1 MKSKSTKKTAMNLSK
16 TLLTTAQALDHF
28 KIALFFFLAFSANQS
43 IGQGSQTIKGKILD
57 DASKSPLPGVT
68 ILLLDSL
75 KNNATTTDM
84 DGNFKLS
91 NVALGRQTIK
101 ITFIGYEP
109 VLMPNVVV
117 TAGKEVILNIN
128 LTESINSLNEV
139 TVTYD
144 RTKDKTV
151 TNNEMSTVSSRSF
164 NIDDTKK
171 YAGTLGDPSRM
182 AANFAGVIAGND
194 SRNDIVVRGNSPTG
208 MLWQLEG
215 LNIPNPNHFGAFG
228 GTGGPVSMLN
238 NNNLDKSDFM
248 TSAFPAQYGNA
259 TAGAFDLRLRDGNNE
274 KHELMTQMGFNGAEI
289 GAEGPFSKKSKAS
302 YVINYRYSTLSIF
315 KKLGLNVGTGNA
327 VPEYQDVN
335 FKMSFPL
342 KNNNSKITVFGL
354 GGLSKADL
362 LGNDVDTTQTD
373 FYGRIDQNQYA
384 TYQTGIIGSSY
395 ERNFGEKTF
404 MKFTLGASASDQKFT
419 SDSIAIFNPE
429 KPAVKDQTANFN
441 NQKYSAVLSINHKFN
456 SKNTLNAGANTDLMK
471 FDFFNETISNGIAKQ
486 FVDQKGDAYLTQAY
500 AQLKHRF
507 SNKFSVNVGAHTQH
521 FSYTNDFVIEPRA
534 GLKYALNGRSSV
546 TAGYGIHHQ
555 MQNIYNYFI
564 ESPTENGIEL
574 TNKDMGFTKS
584 EHYVL
589 GYDINITEK
598 VKVKIETYYQQLSK
612 VPVNAYS
619 SSYSSLNDG
628 LSFAPSDV
636 TNLVNKGSGTNYGAE
651 LTLERYLDKGFYFL
665 VTASVFDSKYKGSD
679 GVERNTAFNT
689 KYAGNVLAGKEFK
702 LGNKG
707 TTLAFNIK
715 STLIGG
721 RYLTPLDLELSRLA
735 GTGIYNQNYAFSN
748 RQKEY
753 FRTDFKVTYKKDYKK
768 STLETGV
775 DIQNIS
781 NTQNIFQQG
790 YNAINNTISTQY
802 QTGLLP
808 IPFVRFTF

>member
-1 MKSKSTKKTAMNLSK
+1 MKNNKQSLRVIFFALSK
-16 TLLTTAQALDHF
+16 YIGALVIILFILSSKTFAQGTQN
-28 KIALFFFLAFSANQS
+28 IR
-43 IGQGSQTIKGKILD
+43 GKIVD
-57 DASKSPLPGVT
+57 DASKTPLPGVT
-68 ILLLDSL
+68 ILVLDST
-75 KNNATTTDM
+75 KNIATSTDIEG
-84 DGNFKLS
+84 DYKIS
-91 NVALGRQTIK
+91 NVPLGRQTLK
-101 ITFIGYEP
+101 ISFIGYEP
-109 VLMPNVVV
+109 VLLQNVMV

-128 LTESINSLNEV
+128 MTESINNLNEV
-139 TVTYD
+139 IVSYD

-151 TNNEMSTVSSRSF
+151 TNNEMTTVSSRSF
-164 NIDDTKK
+164 NIEDTKK

-259 TAGAFDLRLRDGNNE
+259 TAGAFDLKLKDGNNE

-302 YVINYRYSTLSIF
+302 YIINYRYSTLSIF
-315 KKLGLNVGTGNA
+315 KELGLNVGTGNA
-327 VPEYQDVN
+327 VPEYQDLN

-342 KNNNSKITVFGL
+342 KNNNSKITLFGL
-354 GGLSKADL
+354 GGISNADI

-373 FYGRIDQNQYA
+373 FYGQIDQNQYA
-384 TYQTGIIGSSY
+384 KYKTGIIGSSY
-395 ERNFGEKTF
+395 ERNIGEKTHI
-404 MKFTLGASASDQKFT
+404 KFTLGASASDQRFS
-419 SDSIAIFNPE
+419 SDSIAIYLPE
-429 KPAVKDQTANFN
+429 KPVFKEQTANFN
-441 NQKYSAVLSINHKFN
+441 NQKYSAIININHKFN

-471 FDFFNETISNGIAKQ
+471 FDFLNERNFNGVNRQ
-486 FVDQKGDAYLTQAY
+486 LVNQKGEAYLSQGY

-507 SNKFSVNVGAHTQH
+507 TNKFSLNIGAHAQH
-521 FSYTNDFVIEPRA
+521 FSYTNDFVVEPRA
-534 GLKYALNGRSSV
+534 GLKYALNGRSSFNL
-546 TAGYGIHHQ
+546 GYGIHHQ
-555 MQNIYNYFI
+555 MQSIYNYFV
-564 ESPTENGIEL
+564 ETPTENGIEL

-589 GYDINITEK
+589 GFDMNITEF
-598 VKVKIETYYQQLSK
+598 VRIKIEAYYQQLSK
-612 VPVNAYS
+612 VPVNTYS

-636 TNLVNKGSGTNYGAE
+636 TNLVNKGTGTNYGAE
-651 LTLERYLDKGFYFL
+651 LTLERYLNKGFYFL
-665 VTASVFDSKYKGSD
+665 ITGSLFDSKYKGSD

-689 KYAGNVLAGKEFK
+689 KYAANILAGKEFN
-702 LGNKG
+702 LGKIG
-707 TTLAFNIK
+707 STLALNIK

-721 RYLTPLDLELSRLA
+721 RYLTPLDLELSRLS
-735 GTGIYNQNYAFSN
+735 GTSVYDYRFAYSA

-753 FRTDFKVTYKKDYKK
+753 FRTDFKITYKKDYKK
-768 STLETGV
+768 STLETGI
-775 DIQNIS
+775 DIQNIT
-781 NTQNIFQQG
+781 NTKNIFQQG
-790 YNAINNTISTQY
+790 YNAVNNTIATQY

>member
-1 MKSKSTKKTAMNLSK
+1 MKNREQSLH
-16 TLLTTAQALDHF
+16 L
-28 KIALFFFLAFSANQS
+28 IVVAFSKYLIAIAIILFTINSITFAQSTQS
-43 IGQGSQTIKGKILD
+43 IRGKIVD
-57 DASKSPLPGVT
+57 EASRVPLPGVT
-68 ILLLDSL
+68 IVVLDST
-75 KNNATTTDM
+75 KNIASSSDLE
-84 DGNFKLS
+84 GNYKIS
-91 NVALGRQTIK
+91 NVPFGRQTVK
-101 ITFIGYEP
+101 ISFIGYEP
-109 VLMPNVVV
+109 VLLQNVMF

-128 LTESINSLNEV
+128 MTESINNLNEV
-139 TVTYD
+139 IVSYD

-151 TNNEMSTVSSRSF
+151 TNNEMTTVSSRSF

-259 TAGAFDLRLRDGNNE
+259 TAGAFDLKLKDGNNE

-302 YVINYRYSTLSIF
+302 YIINYRYSTLSIF
-315 KKLGLNVGTGNA
+315 KQLGLNVGTGNA
-327 VPEYQDVN
+327 VPEYQDLN

-342 KNNNSKITVFGL
+342 KNHNSKITVFGL
-354 GGLSKADL
+354 GGISNADI

-373 FYGRIDQNQYA
+373 FYGQIDQNQYA
-384 TYQTGIIGSSY
+384 KYKTGILGSSY
-395 ERNFGEKTF
+395 ERNIGEKTHV
-404 MKFTLGASASDQKFT
+404 KFTLGASVSDQRFS

-429 KPAVKDQTANFN
+429 KPVFKEQTANFN
-441 NQKYSAVLSINHKFN
+441 NQKFSAIININHKFN

-471 FDFFNETISNGIAKQ
+471 FDFLNERNFNGVNRQ
-486 FVDQKGDAYLTQAY
+486 LVNQKGEAYLSQGY

-507 SNKFSVNVGAHTQH
+507 TNKFSLNVGAHAQH
-521 FSYTNDFVIEPRA
+521 FSYTNDLVVEPRA
-534 GLKYALNGRSSV
+534 GLKYALNGRSSFNV
-546 TAGYGIHHQ
+546 GYGIHHQ
-555 MQNIYNYFI
+555 MQTIYNYFVETPI
-564 ESPTENGIEL
+564 ENGIEL

-589 GYDINITEK
+589 GYDMNITEF
-598 VKVKIETYYQQLSK
+598 VRIKIEAYYQQLSK
-612 VPVNAYS
+612 VPVNSYS
-619 SSYSSLNDG
+619 SSYSSINDG

-636 TNLVNKGSGTNYGAE
+636 TNLVNKGTGKNYGAE
-651 LTLERYLDKGFYFL
+651 LTLERYLNKGFYFL
-665 VTASVFDSKYKGSD
+665 ITGSLFDSKYKGSD
-679 GVERNTAFNT
+679 GIERNTAFNT
-689 KYAGNVLAGKEFK
+689 KYAANILAGKEFN
-702 LGNKG
+702 LGKKG
-707 TTLAFNIK
+707 ATLALNIK

-735 GTGIYNQNYAFSN
+735 GTSVYDYRFAYSA

-753 FRTDFKVTYKKDYKK
+753 FRTDFKITYKKDYKK
-768 STLETGV
+768 STLETGI
-775 DIQNIS
+775 DIQNIT
-781 NTQNIFQQG
+781 NTKNIFQQG
-790 YNAINNTISTQY
+790 YNAVNNTVATQY

>member
-1 MKSKSTKKTAMNLSK
+1 MQNYAH
-16 TLLTTAQALDHF
+16 AQ
-28 KIALFFFLAFSANQS
+28 
-43 IGQGSQTIKGKILD
+43 GTQTVRGKIID

-68 ILLLDSL
+68 VQIADSTGRL
-75 KNNATTTDM
+75 AVTTDM
-84 DGNFKLS
+84 DGDYKIN
-91 NVALGRQTIK
+91 NVPLGRRTIK
-101 ITFIGYEP
+101 VTFLGYEP
-109 VLMPNVVV
+109 VLLQNVVV

-128 LTESINSLNEV
+128 MMESISKLNEV
-139 TVTYD
+139 TVVYD
-144 RTKDKTV
+144 RTKDKTA
-151 TNNEMSTVSSRSF
+151 TNNEMALVSSRSF

-171 YAGTLGDPSRM
+171 YAGSLGDPSRM

-259 TAGAFDLRLRDGNNE
+259 TAGVFDLRLRDGNNE
-274 KHELMTQMGFNGAEI
+274 KRELMTQMGFNGAEI
-289 GAEGPFSKKSKAS
+289 GAEGPFSKNSKSS

-315 KKLGLNVGTGNA
+315 KQLGLNVGTGNA

-373 FYGRIDQNQYA
+373 FYGRIDLNQYA
-384 TYQTGIIGSSY
+384 TYKTGIVGSSY
-395 ERNFGEKTF
+395 EQNIGEKTF
-404 MKFTLGASASDQKFT
+404 VKFTLGASVSDQKFN
-419 SDSIAIFNPE
+419 SDSIAIFAPN
-429 KPAVKDQTANFN
+429 KPTFKEQTANFN
-441 NQKYSAVLSINHKFN
+441 NQKYSAILNINHKFN

-471 FDFFNETISNGIAKQ
+471 FDFFNENINNGIARRL
-486 FVDQKGDAYLTQAY
+486 VNVKGDAYLSQAY

-507 SNKFSVNVGAHTQH
+507 NNKLSMNIGGHAQH
-521 FSYTNDFVIEPRA
+521 FSYTNDVVVEPRA
-534 GLKYALNGRSSV
+534 GIKYAINGRSSINV
-546 TAGYGIHHQ
+546 GYGIHHQ
-555 MQNIYNYFI
+555 MQSIYNYFVQAQVNNDVI
-564 ESPTENGIEL
+564 L

-584 EHYVL
+584 QHYVL
-589 GYDINITEK
+589 GYDINLSEFVRI
-598 VKVKIETYYQQLSK
+598 KIEGYYQQLSQ
-612 VPVNAYS
+612 VPVNSYP

-636 TNLVNKGSGTNYGAE
+636 TNLVNKGTGTNYGAE
-651 LTLERYLDKGFYFL
+651 LTFERYLNKGFYFL
-665 VTASVFDSKYKGSD
+665 ITGSVFDSKYKGSD
-679 GVERNTAFNT
+679 GIERNTAFNT
-689 KYAGNVLAGKEFK
+689 KYAGNVLAGKEFQIGK
-702 LGNKG
+702 KG
-707 TTLAFNIK
+707 SSLALNIK
-715 STLIGG
+715 ATLIGG

-735 GTGIYNQNYAFSN
+735 GAAVFNETLAFSD
-748 RQKEY
+748 RQSAF
-753 FRTDFKVTYKKDYKK
+753 FRTDFKLTYKKDFKK
-768 STLETGV
+768 STLESGI
-775 DIQNIS
+775 DIQNIT
-781 NTQNIFQQG
+781 NRKNIFQQG
-790 YNAINNTISTQY
+790 YNAVNNTISTQY

>member
-1 MKSKSTKKTAMNLSK
+1 MNLKSTHQLNAKSLLQPLNFLFPGLFIKVTALI
-16 TLLTTAQALDHF
+16 LLICTSFLGMAQ
-28 KIALFFFLAFSANQS
+28 ST
-43 IGQGSQTIKGKILD
+43 QTIKGKIED
-57 DASKSPLPGVT
+57 EASKAPLPGVT
-68 ILLLDSL
+68 ILLIDST
-75 KNNATTTDM
+75 KNIATTTDM
-84 DGNFKLS
+84 DGEFKLP
-91 NVALGRQTIK
+91 NVPLGRQSLK
-101 ITFIGYEP
+101 ISFIGYEP
-109 VLMPNVVV
+109 VLLPNIVV
-117 TAGKEVILNIN
+117 TAGKEVILNVK
-128 LTESINSLNEV
+128 LTESINNLNEV
-139 TVTYD
+139 TVVYD

-194 SRNDIVVRGNSPTG
+194 SRNDIVIRGNSPTG

-274 KHELMTQMGFNGAEI
+274 KSELMTQMGFNGAEI
-289 GAEGPFSKKSKAS
+289 GAEGPFSKKYKGS

-315 KKLGLNVGTGNA
+315 KTLGLNVGTGNA
-327 VPEYQDVN
+327 VPEYQDLN

-342 KNNNSKITVFGL
+342 KNNNSKFTVFGL
-354 GGLSKADL
+354 GGISNADI

-384 TYQTGIIGSSY
+384 KYKTGIIGSSY
-395 ERNFGEKTF
+395 EQNIGEKTF
-404 MKFTLGASASDQKFT
+404 IKFTLGASASDQKFT

-429 KPAVKDQTANFN
+429 KPAYKDLTANFN
-441 NQKYSAVLSINHKFN
+441 NQKYSAVLNFNHKFN
-456 SKNTLNAGANTDLMK
+456 PKNTLNAGANTDLMK
-471 FDFFNETISNGIAKQ
+471 FDFLNETMSNGIVKQ
-486 FVDQKGDAYLTQAY
+486 FVNQKGEAYLSQAY

-507 SNKFSVNVGAHTQH
+507 NNKFSVNVGAHAQH

-534 GLKYALNGRSSV
+534 GIKYALNGRSSINV
-546 TAGYGIHHQ
+546 GYGIHHQ

-564 ESPTENGIEL
+564 ETHTDHGIEL

-589 GYDINITEK
+589 GYDINMTEFTRL
-598 VKVKIETYYQQLSK
+598 KIEAYYQQLSK
-612 VPVNAYS
+612 VPVNTYS
-619 SSYSSLNDG
+619 SSYASLNDG

-636 TNLVNKGSGTNYGAE
+636 TNLVNKGTGSNYGVE
-651 LTLERYLDKGFYFL
+651 LTLERYLNKGFYFL
-665 VTASVFDSKYKGSD
+665 ITGSLFDSKYKGSD

-689 KYAGNVLAGKEFK
+689 KYAGNVLAGKEFTIGK
-702 LGNKG
+702 KG

-735 GTGIYNQNYAFSN
+735 GNAVYNQSMAYAD

-753 FRTDFKVTYKKDYKK
+753 FRTDFKITYKKDYKK
-768 STLETGV
+768 STLETGI
-775 DIQNIS
+775 DIQNIT
-781 NTQNIFQQG
+781 NNKNIFQQG

>member
-1 MKSKSTKKTAMNLSK
+1 MKTNSTKKNTSQIILVPQK
-16 TLLTTAQALDHF
+16 TIKVNDF
-28 KIALFFFLAFSANQS
+28 IKRMIFLFSIFIFTQS
-43 IGQGSQTIKGKILD
+43 YSQGVQNIKGKIVD
-57 DASKSPLPGVT
+57 EASKSPLPGVT
-68 ILLLDSL
+68 ILLLDSS
-75 KNNATTTDM
+75 KQIATTTDM
-84 DGNFKLS
+84 DGDFKLS
-91 NVALGRQTIK
+91 NVPLGRQTIK

-109 VLMPNVVV
+109 VLMPNIVV
-117 TAGKEVILNIN
+117 TAGKEVILNVN
-128 LTESINSLNEV
+128 LTESINNLNEV
-139 TVTYD
+139 TVVYD
-144 RTKDKTV
+144 RSKDKTV

-194 SRNDIVVRGNSPTG
+194 SRNDIVIRGNSPTG

-289 GAEGPFSKKSKAS
+289 GAEGPFSKKSKSS

-342 KNNNSKITVFGL
+342 KNNNSKVTLFGL
-354 GGLSKADL
+354 GGLSKADI

-384 TYQTGIIGSSY
+384 TYKTGIIGSSY
-395 ERNFGEKTF
+395 ERNLGEKTF
-404 MKFTLGASASDQKFT
+404 MKLTLGASASDQKFT

-429 KPAVKDQTANFN
+429 KPAIKDQTANFN
-441 NQKYSAVLSINHKFN
+441 NQKYSAVLNINHKFN
-456 SKNTLNAGANTDLMK
+456 PKNTLNAGANTDLMK
-471 FDFFNETISNGIAKQ
+471 FDFLNETISKGITKQ
-486 FVDQKGDAYLTQAY
+486 FVNQKGEAYLTQAY

-507 SNKFSVNVGAHTQH
+507 NNKFSLNVGAHTQH
-521 FSYTNDFVIEPRA
+521 FSYTNDFVVEPRA
-534 GLKYALNGRSSV
+534 GIKFAFNGRSSINV
-546 TAGYGIHHQ
+546 GYGIHHQ
-555 MQNIYNYFI
+555 MQNIYNYFVQ
-564 ESPTENGIEL
+564 SHTENGTEL

-612 VPVNAYS
+612 VPVNSYS

-702 LGNKG
+702 IGNKG
-707 TTLAFNIK
+707 TSLAFNIK

-735 GTGIYNQNYAFSN
+735 GTGIYNQSLAFSD

-768 STLETGV
+768 STLETGI

-781 NTQNIFQQG
+781 NNKNIFQQG

>member
-1 MKSKSTKKTAMNLSK
+1 MKSKTTIQQMIKPFIITSIFFRKAFQYSAFAIILFLCSLSNLS
-16 TLLTTAQALDHF
+16 AQNTQ
-28 KIALFFFLAFSANQS
+28 I
-43 IGQGSQTIKGKILD
+43 IKGRIID
-57 DASKSPLPGVT
+57 DASKTPLPGVT
-68 ILLLDSL
+68 ILILDSA
-75 KNNATTTDM
+75 KNIATTTDM
-84 DGNFKLS
+84 EGDYKL
-91 NVALGRQTIK
+91 NNIPLGRQTIK
-101 ITFIGYEP
+101 ISFIGYEP
-109 VLMPNVVV
+109 VTIPNLVV
-117 TAGKEVILNIN
+117 TAGKEVILNVN
-128 LTESINSLNEV
+128 LTESINNLNEI
-139 TVTYD
+139 TVVYD

-151 TNNEMSTVSSRSF
+151 TNNEMTTVSSRSF

-171 YAGTLGDPSRM
+171 YAGSLGDPSRM

-208 MLWQLEG
+208 MLWQLDG

-259 TAGAFDLRLRDGNNE
+259 TAGAFDLRLREGNNE
-274 KHELMTQMGFNGAEI
+274 KRELMTQMGFNGAEI
-289 GAEGPFSKKSKAS
+289 GAEGPFSSKSNAS
-302 YVINYRYSTLSIF
+302 YIINYRYSTLSIF
-315 KKLGLNVGTGNA
+315 KALGLNVGTGNA

-342 KNNNSKITVFGL
+342 SKHNSKVTLFGL
-354 GGLSKADL
+354 GGISKADL

-384 TYQTGIIGSSY
+384 KYKTGIIGSSY

-404 MKFTLGASASDQKFT
+404 MKFTLGASASDQNFT

-429 KPAVKDQTANFN
+429 KPATKDQTANFN
-441 NQKYSAVLSINHKFN
+441 NQKYSAIININHKFN

-471 FDFFNETISNGIAKQ
+471 FNFFNETISNGVARQ
-486 FVDQKGDAYLTQAY
+486 FVNQKGDAYLSQAY
-500 AQLKHRF
+500 TQLKHRF
-507 SNKFSVNVGAHTQH
+507 SNKFSVNIGAHAQH
-521 FSYTNDFVIEPRA
+521 FSYTNDFVVEPRA
-534 GLKYALNGRSSV
+534 GLKYALNGRSSITV
-546 TAGYGIHHQ
+546 GYGMHHQ

-564 ESPTENGIEL
+564 ETPTEKGIEL

-584 EHYVL
+584 DHYVL
-589 GYDINITEK
+589 GYDINVTEQVRIK
-598 VKVKIETYYQQLSK
+598 VETYYQQLSK
-612 VPVNAYS
+612 VPVNSYS

-636 TNLVNKGSGTNYGAE
+636 TNLVNKGTGTNYGVE
-651 LTLERYLDKGFYFL
+651 LTLERYLNRGFYFL
-665 VTASVFDSKYKGSD
+665 ITGSVFDSKYKGSD
-679 GVERNTAFNT
+679 GIERNTAFNT
-689 KYAGNVLAGKEFK
+689 KYAGNVLAGKEFTIGK
-702 LGNKG
+702 KG

-715 STLIGG
+715 STIIGG

-735 GTGIYNQNYAFSN
+735 GNAVYNQSLAFSD

-753 FRTDFKVTYKKDYKK
+753 FRTDFKITYKKDYKR

-781 NTQNIFQQG
+781 NTKNIFQQG

>member
-1 MKSKSTKKTAMNLSK
+1 MQNYAH
-16 TLLTTAQALDHF
+16 AQ
-28 KIALFFFLAFSANQS
+28 
-43 IGQGSQTIKGKILD
+43 GTQTVRGKIID

-68 ILLLDSL
+68 VQIADSTGRL
-75 KNNATTTDM
+75 AVTTDM
-84 DGNFKLS
+84 DGDYKIN
-91 NVALGRQTIK
+91 NVPLGRRTIK
-101 ITFIGYEP
+101 VTFLGYEP
-109 VLMPNVVV
+109 VLLQNVVV

-128 LTESINSLNEV
+128 MMESISKLNEV
-139 TVTYD
+139 TVVYD
-144 RTKDKTV
+144 RTKDKTA
-151 TNNEMSTVSSRSF
+151 TNNEMALVSSRSF

-171 YAGTLGDPSRM
+171 YAGSLGDPSRM

-259 TAGAFDLRLRDGNNE
+259 TAGVFDLRLRDGNNE
-274 KHELMTQMGFNGAEI
+274 KRELMTQMGFNGAEI
-289 GAEGPFSKKSKAS
+289 GAEGPFSKNSKSS

-315 KKLGLNVGTGNA
+315 KQLGLNVGTGNA

-373 FYGRIDQNQYA
+373 FYGRIDLNQYA
-384 TYQTGIIGSSY
+384 TYKTGIVGSSY
-395 ERNFGEKTF
+395 EQNIGEKTF
-404 MKFTLGASASDQKFT
+404 VKFTLGASVSDQKFN
-419 SDSIAIFNPE
+419 SDSIAIFAPN
-429 KPAVKDQTANFN
+429 KPTFKEQTANFN
-441 NQKYSAVLSINHKFN
+441 NQKYSAILNINHKFN

-471 FDFFNETISNGIAKQ
+471 FDFFNENINNGIARRL
-486 FVDQKGDAYLTQAY
+486 VNVKGDAYLSQAY

-507 SNKFSVNVGAHTQH
+507 NNKLSMNIGGHAQH
-521 FSYTNDFVIEPRA
+521 FSYTNDVVVEPRA
-534 GLKYALNGRSSV
+534 GIKYAINGRSSINV
-546 TAGYGIHHQ
+546 GYGIHHQ
-555 MQNIYNYFI
+555 MQSIYNYFVQAQVNNDVI
-564 ESPTENGIEL
+564 L

-584 EHYVL
+584 QHYVL
-589 GYDINITEK
+589 GYDINLSEFVRI
-598 VKVKIETYYQQLSK
+598 KIEGYYQQLSQ
-612 VPVNAYS
+612 VPVNSYR

-636 TNLVNKGSGTNYGAE
+636 TNLVNKGTGTNYGAE
-651 LTLERYLDKGFYFL
+651 LTFERYLNKGFYFL
-665 VTASVFDSKYKGSD
+665 ITGSVFDSKYKGSD
-679 GVERNTAFNT
+679 GIERNTAFNT
-689 KYAGNVLAGKEFK
+689 KYAGNVLAGKEFQIGK
-702 LGNKG
+702 KG
-707 TTLAFNIK
+707 SSLALNIK
-715 STLIGG
+715 ATLIGG

-735 GTGIYNQNYAFSN
+735 GAAVFNETLAFSD
-748 RQKEY
+748 RQSAF
-753 FRTDFKVTYKKDYKK
+753 FRTDFKLTYKKDFKK
-768 STLETGV
+768 STLESGI
-775 DIQNIS
+775 DIQNIT
-781 NTQNIFQQG
+781 NRKNIFQQG
-790 YNAINNTISTQY
+790 YNAVNNTISTQY

>member
-1 MKSKSTKKTAMNLSK
+1 MKKYLTQKINHSK
-16 TLLTTAQALDHF
+16 TKEKMKALNLYEKFKLFSVLLLMIFELPSFAQ
-28 KIALFFFLAFSANQS
+28 ST
-43 IGQGSQTIKGKILD
+43 QTIKGKILD
-57 DASKSPLPGVT
+57 EASKSPLPGVT
-68 ILLLDSL
+68 VLLVDSA
-75 KNNATTTDM
+75 KNIATTTDLN
-84 DGNFKLS
+84 GEFKLN
-91 NVALGRQTIK
+91 NVALGRQTVK
-101 ITFIGYEP
+101 ISFIGYEP
-109 VLMPNVVV
+109 LLLPNVVV
-117 TAGKEVILNIN
+117 TAGKEVILNVN
-128 LTESINSLNEV
+128 LTESINKLNEV
-139 TVTYD
+139 TVVYD
-144 RTKDKTV
+144 RSKDKTV
-151 TNNEMSTVSSRSF
+151 TNNEMATVSSRSF

-194 SRNDIVVRGNSPTG
+194 SRNDIVIRGNSPTG

-274 KHELMTQMGFNGAEI
+274 KSELMTQMGFNGAEI
-289 GAEGPFSKKSKAS
+289 GAEGPFSKKSKSS

-315 KKLGLNVGTGNA
+315 KTLGLNVGTGNA
-327 VPEYQDVN
+327 VPEYQDLN
-335 FKMSFPL
+335 LKMSFPL
-342 KNNNSKITVFGL
+342 QKNNAKITLFGL
-354 GGLSKADL
+354 GGISKADI
-362 LGNDVDTTQTD
+362 LGNDVDTTKTD

-384 TYQTGIIGSSY
+384 KYNTGIIGSSY
-395 ERNFGEKTF
+395 EQNLGEKTF
-404 MKFTLGASASDQKFT
+404 VKLTLGASASDQKFT

-429 KPAVKDQTANFN
+429 KPAIKDQTANFN
-441 NQKYSAVLSINHKFN
+441 NQKYSVVLNMNHKFN

-471 FDFFNETISNGIAKQ
+471 FDFFNETISNGVAKQ
-486 FVDQKGDAYLTQAY
+486 FVNQKGEAYLSQGY

-507 SNKFSVNVGAHTQH
+507 NNSFSMNVGAHAQH

-534 GLKYALNGRSSV
+534 GLKYSFNGRSSINL
-546 TAGYGIHHQ
+546 GYGIHHQ

-564 ESPTENGIEL
+564 ETPSDKGIEL

-589 GYDINITEK
+589 GYDINLTENVRLK
-598 VKVKIETYYQQLSK
+598 VETYYQLLSK
-612 VPVNAYS
+612 VPVNSYS

-636 TNLVNKGSGTNYGAE
+636 TNLVNKGTGTNYGAE
-651 LTLERYLDKGFYFL
+651 ITLERYLNKGFYFL
-665 VTASVFDSKYKGSD
+665 ITGSIFDSKYKGSD

-702 LGNKG
+702 LDSKG
-707 TTLAFNIK
+707 TTLAINIK

-735 GTGIYNQNYAFSN
+735 GNAVFNQSMAYSD

-753 FRTDFKVTYKKDYKK
+753 FRTDFKVTYKKDFKK

-781 NTQNIFQQG
+781 NNKNIFQQG

>member
-1 MKSKSTKKTAMNLSK
+1 MQNYAH
-16 TLLTTAQALDHF
+16 AQ
-28 KIALFFFLAFSANQS
+28 
-43 IGQGSQTIKGKILD
+43 GTQTVRGKIID

-68 ILLLDSL
+68 VQIADSTGRL
-75 KNNATTTDM
+75 AVTTDM
-84 DGNFKLS
+84 DGDYKIN
-91 NVALGRQTIK
+91 NVPLGRRTIK
-101 ITFIGYEP
+101 VTFLGYEP
-109 VLMPNVVV
+109 VLLQNVVV

-128 LTESINSLNEV
+128 MMESISKLNEV
-139 TVTYD
+139 TVVYD
-144 RTKDKTV
+144 RTKDKTA
-151 TNNEMSTVSSRSF
+151 TNNEMALVSSRSF

-171 YAGTLGDPSRM
+171 YAGSLGDPSRM

-259 TAGAFDLRLRDGNNE
+259 TAGVFDLRLRDGNNE
-274 KHELMTQMGFNGAEI
+274 KRELRTQMGFNGAEI
-289 GAEGPFSKKSKAS
+289 GAEGPFSKNSKSS

-315 KKLGLNVGTGNA
+315 KQLGLNVGTGNA

-373 FYGRIDQNQYA
+373 FYGRIDLNQYA
-384 TYQTGIIGSSY
+384 TYKTGIVGSSY
-395 ERNFGEKTF
+395 EQNIGEKTF
-404 MKFTLGASASDQKFT
+404 VKFTLGASVSDQKFN
-419 SDSIAIFNPE
+419 SDSIAIFAPN
-429 KPAVKDQTANFN
+429 KPTFKEQTANFN
-441 NQKYSAVLSINHKFN
+441 NQKYSAILNINHKFN

-471 FDFFNETISNGIAKQ
+471 FDFFNENINNGIARRL
-486 FVDQKGDAYLTQAY
+486 VNVKGDAYLSQAY

-507 SNKFSVNVGAHTQH
+507 NNKLSMNIGGHAQH
-521 FSYTNDFVIEPRA
+521 FSYTNDVVVEPRA
-534 GLKYALNGRSSV
+534 GIKYAINGRSSINV
-546 TAGYGIHHQ
+546 GYGIHHQ
-555 MQNIYNYFI
+555 MQSIYNYFVQAQVNNDVI
-564 ESPTENGIEL
+564 L

-584 EHYVL
+584 QHYVL
-589 GYDINITEK
+589 GYDINLSEFVRI
-598 VKVKIETYYQQLSK
+598 KIEGYYQQLSQ
-612 VPVNAYS
+612 VPVNSYR

-636 TNLVNKGSGTNYGAE
+636 TNLVNKGTGTNYGAE
-651 LTLERYLDKGFYFL
+651 LTFERYLNKGFYFL
-665 VTASVFDSKYKGSD
+665 ITGSVFDSKYKGSD
-679 GVERNTAFNT
+679 GIERNTAFNT
-689 KYAGNVLAGKEFK
+689 KYAGNVLAGKEFQIGK
-702 LGNKG
+702 KG
-707 TTLAFNIK
+707 SSLALNIK
-715 STLIGG
+715 ATLIGG

-735 GTGIYNQNYAFSN
+735 GAAVFNETLAFSD
-748 RQKEY
+748 RQSAF
-753 FRTDFKVTYKKDYKK
+753 FRTDFKLTYKKDFKK
-768 STLETGV
+768 STLESGI
-775 DIQNIS
+775 DIQNIT
-781 NTQNIFQQG
+781 NRKNIFQQG
-790 YNAINNTISTQY
+790 YNAVNNTISTQY

>member
-1 MKSKSTKKTAMNLSK
+1 MKTKSTKASIKNTIHLPLSSVQLINYVK
-16 TLLTTAQALDHF
+16 STLLLVLMIFSLQSKGQATQ
-28 KIALFFFLAFSANQS
+28 I
-43 IGQGSQTIKGKILD
+43 IRGKILD
-57 DASKSPLPGVT
+57 EASKSPLPGVT
-68 ILLLDSL
+68 ILLLDSA

-109 VLMPNVVV
+109 VLMPNLVV
-117 TAGKEVILNIN
+117 TAGKEVILNVN
-128 LTESINSLNEV
+128 LAESINSLNEV

-171 YAGTLGDPSRM
+171 YAGSLGDPSRM
-182 AANFAGVIAGND
+182 AANFAGVTAGND

-208 MLWQLEG
+208 MLWQLDG

-259 TAGAFDLRLRDGNNE
+259 TAGAFDLRLREGNNE
-274 KHELMTQMGFNGAEI
+274 KRELMTQMGFNGAEI

-302 YVINYRYSTLSIF
+302 YIVNYRYSTLSIF
-315 KKLGLNVGTGNA
+315 KTLGLNVGTGNA
-327 VPEYQDVN
+327 VPEYQDIN

-395 ERNFGEKTF
+395 ERNLGEKTF

-429 KPAVKDQTANFN
+429 KPAIKNQTANFN
-441 NQKYSAVLSINHKFN
+441 NQKYSAVLNINHKFN

-471 FDFFNETISNGIAKQ
+471 FDFFNETISNGIARQ
-486 FVDQKGDAYLTQAY
+486 FVNQKGDAFLTQAY

-507 SNKFSVNVGAHTQH
+507 SNKFSVNVGAHAQH
-521 FSYTNDFVIEPRA
+521 FSYTNDFVVEPRA
-534 GLKYALNGRSSV
+534 GLKYALNGRSSI

-564 ESPTENGIEL
+564 GTPKENGIEL

-612 VPVNAYS
+612 VPVNSYS

-679 GVERNTAFNT
+679 GIERNTAFNT
-689 KYAGNVLAGKEFK
+689 KYAGNFLAGKEFNIGK
-702 LGNKG
+702 KG

-735 GTGIYNQNYAFSN
+735 GTGVYNQSLAFSD
-748 RQKEY
+748 RQKAY

-768 STLETGV
+768 STLEMGV

>member
-1 MKSKSTKKTAMNLSK
+1 MKKITKSS
-16 TLLTTAQALDHF
+16 
-28 KIALFFFLAFSANQS
+28 QS
-43 IGQGSQTIKGKILD
+43 FQPNSMIKMFMAILMLCSSLWSMSQNTQNIKGKIVD
-57 DASKSPLPGVT
+57 EASKSPLPGVT
-68 ILLLDSL
+68 ILLLDST
-75 KNNATTTDM
+75 NRNATTTDM
-84 DGNFKLS
+84 DGAFKLS
-91 NVALGRQTIK
+91 NVPLGRQTVK

-109 VLMPNVVV
+109 VLLPNIVV
-117 TAGKEVILNIN
+117 TAGKEVILNVS
-128 LTESINSLNEV
+128 LTESINNLNEV
-139 TVTYD
+139 TVVYD
-144 RTKDKTV
+144 RSKDKTV

-194 SRNDIVVRGNSPTG
+194 SRNDIVIRGNSPTG

-289 GAEGPFSKKSKAS
+289 GAEGPFSKKYKGS

-315 KKLGLNVGTGNA
+315 KTLGLNVGTGNA
-327 VPEYQDVN
+327 VPEYQDLN

-342 KNNNSKITVFGL
+342 QKHNSKITVFGL
-354 GGLSKADL
+354 GGISKADI

-384 TYQTGIIGSSY
+384 KYKTGIMGSSY
-395 ERNFGEKTF
+395 EQNIGEKTF

-429 KPAVKDQTANFN
+429 KPAIKDQTANFN
-441 NQKYSAVLSINHKFN
+441 NQKYSAILNINHKFN
-456 SKNTLNAGANTDLMK
+456 SKNTLNAGANTDYMM
-471 FDFFNETISNGIAKQ
+471 FDFFNETISQGVAKQ
-486 FVDQKGDAYLTQAY
+486 FVNQKGDAFLSQGY

-507 SNKFSVNVGAHTQH
+507 SNSFSINVGAHAQH
-521 FSYTNDFVIEPRA
+521 FSYTNDFVVEPRA
-534 GLKYALNGRSSV
+534 GLKYALNGRSSIN
-546 TAGYGIHHQ
+546 AGYGIHHQ
-555 MQNIYNYFI
+555 MQNIYNYFV
-564 ESPTENGIEL
+564 ETPTENGIVL

-589 GYDINITEK
+589 GYDMNITEF
-598 VKVKIETYYQQLSK
+598 VRIKIEAYYQQLSK
-612 VPVNAYS
+612 VPVNSYS

-636 TNLVNKGSGTNYGAE
+636 TNLVNKGTGKNYGVE
-651 LTLERYLDKGFYFL
+651 LTLERYLNKGFYFL
-665 VTASVFDSKYKGSD
+665 ITGSLFDSKYKGSD
-679 GVERNTAFNT
+679 GIERNTAFNT

-702 LGNKG
+702 IGTKG

-715 STLIGG
+715 GTLIGG

-735 GTGIYNQNYAFSN
+735 GNAVFNQNLAYSD

-768 STLETGV
+768 STLETGI

-781 NTQNIFQQG
+781 NNKNIFQQG
-790 YNAINNTISTQY
+790 YNAVNNTISTQY